1 MKHWDKSLDHYWK
14 ARWDCQSVEEVHTA
28 LVWLI
33 GKTVESEAEL
43 TCELRLALD
52 LGFKR
57 EQIWNDLFWL

>member
-1 MKHWDKSLDHYWK
+1 M
-14 ARWDCQSVEEVHTA
+14 A

-57 EQIWNDLFWL
+57 EQIWNDLF